1 MLNDVNITLIFYNH
15 NTTILMSDT
24 GRPRILVTPR
34 SYGRYYPEQLE
45 KLKSVGDVEFAE
57 NPPLKEVN
65 LLKMIGEYDAVVAG
79 VDEYTARVLDSAK
92 NLKILARYG
101 VGIDNVDL
109 EAATRNG
116 IIVTYT
122 PGANTNAVAEHAF
135 ALILALARDIPK
147 LNEAGKQGIWGKG
160 RGLGR
165 ELRGKVLG
173 IIGLGRIGRI
183 VAEIAKGFGMT
194 VIAYSPRVPKEEA
207 EKLGIK
213 LVSLEELLSVADVI
227 SIHTSMSPEKYHMIG
242 ERELK
247 MMKKTAYIVNTAR
260 GELVDEA
267 ALVKALKEGWIA
279 GAALDVLEK
288 EPPPPDSELLKLEN
302 VIITPHA
309 GAHTWEAVKNMG
321 DMVTED
327 IIAVLRGEKPNY
339 IANPE
344 VLGRANLRARIKL

>member
-1 MLNDVNITLIFYNH
+1 
-15 NTTILMSDT
+15 MS
-24 GRPRILVTPR
+24 RPKILVTSR
-34 SYGRYYPEQLE
+34 SYGRYYPDQLE
-45 KLKSVGDVEFAE
+45 RLKSVGEVVFSETA
-57 NPPLKEVN
+57 PLKEED
-65 LLKMIGEYDAVVAG
+65 LLKMVGEYDAIVAG
-79 VDEYTARVLDSAK
+79 VDEYTARVLDAAK

-101 VGIDNVDL
+101 VGVDNVDL

-122 PGANTNAVAEHAF
+122 PGANTNAVAEHTF
-135 ALILALARDIPK
+135 ALIMALVRDIPK
-147 LNEAGKQGIWGKG
+147 LNEAGKQGLWGKG

-165 ELRGKVLG
+165 ELRGKTLG
-173 IIGLGRIGRI
+173 IIGLGRIGRT

-194 VIAYSPRVPKEEA
+194 VIAYSPRVPREEA

-213 LVSLEELLSVADVI
+213 LVSLEELLSTADIV

-242 ERELK
+242 ERELR
-247 MMKKTAYIVNTAR
+247 MMKKTAYLVNTAR
-260 GELVDEA
+260 GELIDEA

-302 VIITPHA
+302 IIITPHA

-327 IIAVLRGEKPNY
+327 IIAVFRGERPKN

-344 VLGRANLRARIKL
+344 VLERKNLRAKIKS